1 MDERIT
7 VHQNGGGI
15 QGIHADA
22 YGHYATPLADIF
34 ETPEAFVLV
43 LELPGSERGAITLQL
58 HQGTLVVKADVPGRE
73 TDDGVMTVREI
84 STPGYYR
91 SFRIGQGI
99 DLATIDAKFELG
111 VLTVK
116 MLKSPEMKPRE
127 IPIH

>member
-7 VHQNGGGI
+7 VHRNGGSVQGI
-15 QGIHADA
+15 QAEA

-34 ETPEAFVLV
+34 ETPDAFVLM
-43 LELPGSERGAITLQL
+43 LDLPGSQREAIVLQL
-58 HQGTLVVKADVPGRE
+58 HQGTLVVKADVTGRE
-73 TDDGVMTVREI
+73 TDSGVMTVREI

-116 MLKSPEMKPRE
+116 LLKSPEMKPRE